1 MMRALFPDTAYS
13 KDSGG
18 TPEGIPTLTFEGFK
32 RAHERFYHP
41 SGSCIVLDGSVDLS
55 SVLPLLDSYLKDY
68 DRAAPTECVKLQ
80 KPTGEVWERVTVE
93 ATEGDTAEVQRSGLA
108 IASVDARKNA
118 LIRPPLANLDDLFL
132 VLPAAD
138 PTPMPEVADR
148 LICLCEIKGI
158 EPVIVVTKED
168 LDGETA
174 EKLAR
179 LYRRAGFT
187 AFVLSVVTGE
197 GIDAFRDYIAARFL
211 GDTRRVCAFSG
222 ASGAGKSSLM
232 NRLFPGLS
240 LEAGELS
247 RKIKRGKNT
256 TRVSELYPMSRLL
269 GEGYSGYLADTPGFS
284 MLDLAEGFTLPLSDL
299 VHTFREFRP
308 YIGGCRYTKCTHTK
322 EEECAILEA
331 VKEGIVPR
339 SRHRSYVKMYEELK
353 QIPEW
358 KRMKMNEN
366 K

>member
-1 MMRALFPDTAYS
+1 MSEKTLAVGTLIKCVGGLYEVELRTEDGQYRTVRARARGSLRHEKISPLPGDRVEISFDANAAEGN
-13 KDSGG
+13 GG
-18 TPEGIPTLTFEGFK
+18 ADADAAVE
-32 RAHERFYHP
+32 
-41 SGSCIVLDGSVDLS
+41 
-55 SVLPLLDSYLKDY
+55 SVLP
-68 DRAAPTECVKLQ
+68 
-80 KPTGEVWERVTVE
+80 
-93 ATEGDTAEVQRSGLA
+93 
-108 IASVDARKNA
+108 RKNQ